1 MNPDSYNSSMPQF
14 IKYENSYK
22 YIDDQSKI
30 QSKKCDKC
38 NKYYEI
44 NTTHVCNNTSF
55 TFGSSTPTAF
65 GNSNN
70 AQSQFT
76 FGSSNNTPS
85 QFTFGSS
92 NNTPSQFTFGSK
104 NNTPSQFTFGSSTP
118 TAFGSSSHAPS
129 QFTFGSS
136 TPTTFGNSNNAQ
148 SQFTFGSSNNAPFT
162 FGSINNTSS
171 KKLKYTNSSPSYM
184 S

>member
-38 NKYYEI
+38 NKYYEM
-44 NTTHVCNNTSF
+44 NTMHVCNNTSF
-55 TFGSSTPTAF
+55 TFGNSS
-65 GNSNN
+65 N

-76 FGSSNNTPS
+76 FGS
-85 QFTFGSS
+85 
-92 NNTPSQFTFGSK
+92 K
-104 NNTPSQFTFGSSTP
+104 NN
-118 TAFGSSSHAPS
+118 APS
-129 QFTFGSS
+129 QFTFG
-136 TPTTFGNSNNAQ
+136 NSNNAP
-148 SQFTFGSSNNAPFT
+148 SSFT